1 MNRNG
6 NTYTVLYA
14 AIMVVFVAALL
25 AFAAMSLKPRQVRNV
40 EVQRKQNILAAV
52 NIESTTANAE
62 KLYAE
67 NIVKQYVVNVKGDQ
81 VGNDA
86 FNIDLKKEFM
96 KPEDQ
101 MQLPVFECKTAEGT
115 KYIFEL
121 RGTGLW
127 GPIWGFISLDADLN
141 TIYGAY
147 FGDQGETPGLG
158 AEIATPKF
166 EKQFIGKKIFDSN
179 GEFMKVGNETIP
191 ILVAKVGQVAPEDH
205 RVDGVSGGTI
215 TSKGL
220 QQMLKVDFTRYEQF
234 IKKEKNLK
242 Q

>member
-14 AIMVVFVAALL
+14 AIMVVFVAAVL

-40 EVQRKQNILAAV
+40 EIERKQSILSAV
-52 NIESTTANAE
+52 NIESTTINAE
-62 KLYAE
+62 KLFAE

-81 VGNDA
+81 VGDDA
-86 FNIDLKKEFM
+86 FDIDLKKEFM

-101 MQLPVFECKTAEGT
+101 IQLPVFECKTDNGI
-115 KYIFEL
+115 KYVFEL

-127 GPIWGFISLDADLN
+127 GPIWGFIALDSDLN
-141 TIYGAY
+141 TIYGAH

-166 EKQFIGKKIFDSN
+166 EKQFIGKTIFDKD
-179 GEFMKVGNETIP
+179 GKFMKLGNEYLP
-191 ILVAKVGQVAPEDH
+191 ILVAKVGQVAPEEH

-220 QQMLKVDFTRYEQF
+220 QKMLRVDFTRYEQF

>member
-25 AFAAMSLKPRQVRNV
+25 AFASMSLKPRQVRNV
-40 EVQRKQNILAAV
+40 EIQKKQSILASV

-67 NIVKQYVVNVKGDQ
+67 KIVNQYVVNVNGDQ

-86 FNIDLKKEFM
+86 FDIDLKKEFS
-96 KPEDQ
+96 KPEDKI
-101 MQLPVFECKTAEGT
+101 QLPVFECKTDEGI

-127 GPIWGFISLDADLN
+127 GPIWGFISLDSDMN
-141 TIYGAY
+141 TIYGAN
-147 FGDQGETPGLG
+147 FGHQGETPGLG

-166 EKQFIGKKIFDSN
+166 EEQFSGKTIFDKN
-179 GEFMKVGNETIP
+179 GEFMKLGTETLP
-191 ILVAKVGQVAPEDH
+191 ILVAKVGQDAPEKH
-205 RVDGVSGGTI
+205 KVDGISGGTI

-234 IKKEKNLK
+234 IKKKK
-242 Q
+242 S